1 MEKLKGFPGGTVV
14 KNPPANA
21 GDARDTG
28 SVLGEEIPWRRK
40 SLPTPVF
47 LSGKFHRQRS
57 LAGYSPWGH
66 KESDTIEH
74 ACMKQRESFC
84 GITLLYRSHWSIVIQ

>member
-1 MEKLKGFPGGTVV
+1 MEKLEGFPGGTVV

-21 GDARDTG
+21 GDARDTD
-28 SVLGEEIPWRRK
+28 SVPGEEIPWRRK

-57 LAGYSPWGH
+57 LAGYSPWV
-66 KESDTIEH
+66 
-74 ACMKQRESFC
+74 
-84 GITLLYRSHWSIVIQ
+84 LLPSSGRAKHVLIHQISSYQAVTYSKKWLQILNN